1 MAENTRM
8 TNRRD
13 MELLRAA
20 AAQVAAFKA
29 RVQTD
34 GMTRPGRTP
43 EERALL
49 EQAGVVFPFI
59 ETGVAVSRG
68 GRRLSR

>member
-1 MAENTRM
+1 MAENTSM
-8 TNRRD
+8 PNKRD
-13 MELLRAA
+13 MELLRERAA
-20 AAQVAAFKA
+20 RVAAFKA

-34 GMTRPGRTP
+34 GMTRPSRTP
-43 EERALL
+43 EERAFL

-68 GRRLSR
+68 GRRLLR